1 MASIE
6 KRKTKKG
13 DTYRFKV
20 SLGYDSNGKQRFVRS
35 DTIKF
40 DSGMTQNQIKKE
52 LNRLSVL
59 FEEQVKKDN
68 TNDNGDVIENT
79 HITFQQL

>member
-6 KRKTKKG
+6 KRHTKKG

-20 SLGYDSNGKQRFVRS
+20 SLGYDSSGKQRFVRS

-40 DSGMTQNQIKKE
+40 DSGMTQKQIDKE
-52 LNRLSVL
+52 LTRLSVL
-59 FEEQVKKDN
+59 FEEQVKFM
-68 TNDNGDVIENT
+68 V
-79 HITFQQL
+79 